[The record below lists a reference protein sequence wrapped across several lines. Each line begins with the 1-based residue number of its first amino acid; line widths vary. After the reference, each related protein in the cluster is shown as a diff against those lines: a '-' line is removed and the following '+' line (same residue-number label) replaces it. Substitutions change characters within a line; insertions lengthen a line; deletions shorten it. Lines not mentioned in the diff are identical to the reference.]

1 MDNVRR
7 LCMDYNKKIVFFLPK
22 NLFSHDFSFK
32 TREELEYIQQH
43 PELWDKI
50 VFVFGTYDCLNI
62 QNQETFNRYFNDN
75 GSLEDEMRFF
85 STMKRLLSNPNRF
98 MMVKDNLITKLE
110 SKGLV
115 KFFKNTFSLSFD
127 GMVKTAEVLTRLEYS
142 KKQDRTENTDAVSR
156 LRTDIEENNRRQVCF
171 ICTANINRSAVS
183 HLLFEDRLSKLGVDN
198 ISVVSAGLL
207 PLSEKNTDASLALG
221 QDYEKILEDF
231 DVEPELIERFRSE
244 EFSKKHAGSDYFIVV
259 SQKHKNVLMEQ
270 YNIDPDKIILYSDLD
285 PEFTD
290 DALPDPQKLKIS
302 KSAMVKL
309 VRGIFDSSLFNF
321 VSLLKMDKIVS
332 VLIRTK
338 SAIAQHVAVNYK
350 NVKSTE
356 IEQLMDILETAEQQS
371 EESNL
376 INIYISEDIEQLQD
390 KYELINTGIKAEDA
404 SIYKIKVGRTLVYGA
419 KGISRLKVVNAI
431 HESEQLKEEIRSIL
445 SLSGEIETDGI
456 IVRNG
461 QGIGMNEGV
470 LEIGAMELYGKNER
484 EEKDFMLSCLEINRA
499 MGIMFGQKTI
509 IGLESMGETDLDKL
523 KTAIEKGRMRKVITE
538 AQFKKLNLSEE
549 FISDLRK
556 NGIEIY
562 LDKIDKSKED
572 MPDYEAMGISG
583 EIIRDKDGIKIK
595 DYGVGDEVEIKE
607 ILTEPDSIEKE
618 IITSDKPIMIGVDI
632 LKENLQRYS

>member
-1 MDNVRR
+1 MEQAKLNGAEFISIYDLVKYLGKLKRKDFRNNEGIEKYRSRTSGYTFFMHKDYYERENRYVEDSFGFALGLSYVPVFDGSKRKVNLVRGICERNDLISWERGYEYFYGKEYSAKTTEEYMDNVRR

-62 QNQETFNRYFNDN
+62 QSQETFNHYFNDN
-75 GSLEDEMRFF
+75 GSFEAEMRFF

-244 EFSKKHAGSDYFIVV
+244 EFSEKHAVSDYFIVV
-259 SQKHKNVLMEQ
+259 SQKHKDVLIEKYNV
-270 YNIDPDKIILYSDLD
+270 NPDKIILYSDLD

-484 EEKDFMLSCLEINRA
+484 EEKDFS
-499 MGIMFGQKTI
+499 
-509 IGLESMGETDLDKL
+509 S
-523 KTAIEKGRMRKVITE
+523 KV
-538 AQFKKLNLSEE
+538 Q
-549 FISDLRK
+549 
-556 NGIEIY
+556 
-562 LDKIDKSKED
+562 
-572 MPDYEAMGISG
+572 
-583 EIIRDKDGIKIK
+583 
-595 DYGVGDEVEIKE
+595 
-607 ILTEPDSIEKE
+607 
-618 IITSDKPIMIGVDI
+618 
-632 LKENLQRYS
+632 